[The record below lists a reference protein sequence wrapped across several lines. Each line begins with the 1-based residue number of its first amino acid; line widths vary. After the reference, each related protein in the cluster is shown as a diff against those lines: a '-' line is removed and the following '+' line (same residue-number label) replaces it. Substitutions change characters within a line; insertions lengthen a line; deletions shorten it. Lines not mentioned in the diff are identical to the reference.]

1 MSRFLKV
8 LSAVAII
15 GAGATA
21 GYAGTLG
28 LGRVALPE
36 EIMAWDI
43 DVRPDGM
50 GLPEG
55 RGNVADGEVIF
66 AEKCAICH
74 GDFGEGVD
82 RWPVLAGGQGT
93 LSDMRPVKTIG
104 SYWPYLSTVW
114 DYVHRAMPFGE
125 AQSLSNDEV
134 YAITAYLL
142 YVNDLVDDD
151 FELSKANF
159 TAQKLPNEP
168 AFYLDDRAKTG
179 GELEAFTKPEVCM
192 EACKPAVE
200 ITARAA
206 VIDVTPDDTAA
217 RKARE
222 EAAVKAAPA
231 AEPKAE
237 PAKAEP
243 KAEPAKAEPAAEP
256 AATKAAAL
264 DPEMVKAGQKVFKKC
279 KACHQ
284 VGAGAKNRTGPIL
297 NGVMGSKFAQVEG
310 FKYSKT
316 IQAMADE
323 GMVWDEANMT
333 EFLTKPKAFIK
344 KTKMSFAGLKKEED
358 IAAVIAYL
366 KSVEQ

>member
-1 MSRFLKV
+1 MSRFLKA
-8 LSAVAII
+8 LSAVVIV
-15 GAGATA
+15 GASVSAA
-21 GYAGTLG
+21 DADTLG

-36 EIMAWDI
+36 EVTAWDI

-55 RGNVADGEVIF
+55 RGNVADGEEIF
-66 AEKCAICH
+66 AEKCAVCH

-159 TAQKLPNEP
+159 AAQKLPNEA
-168 AFYLDDRAKTG
+168 AFYMDDRAKVG
-179 GELEAFTKPEVCM
+179 GELASFNKPDVCM
-192 EACKPAVE
+192 ENCKPAVE

-206 VIDVTPDDTAA
+206 VIDVTPDDAAA

-222 EAAVKAAPA
+222 EAAVKPEPA
-231 AEPKAE
+231 AEAPKVA
-237 PAKAEP
+237 PAV
-243 KAEPAKAEPAAEP
+243 EPAAEP
-256 AATKAAAL
+256 AAPKEAAL
-264 DPEMVKAGQKVFKKC
+264 DPEMVTAGKKVFKKC

-284 VGAGAKNRTGPIL
+284 VGEGAKNRTGPIL

-316 IQAMADE
+316 IQAMAED

-333 EFLTKPKAFIK
+333 EFLTKPRKFIK
-344 KTKMSFAGLKKEED
+344 KTKMSFAGLKKDKEIE
-358 IAAVIAYL
+358 AVIAYL
-366 KSVEQ
+366 KSIEK